1 MIPASVCLLHRR
13 SEVGT
18 RICPIDNIPNPP
30 SSLGE
35 YYWWNALLS
44 DRTVQHIEREEY
56 ARNKLEGI
64 EKASLNSIQ
73 FSLESGNEKGK
84 ISDEELT
91 HVERSQAYLNLVLTL
106 DKEIEHL
113 FGMNDRFSVV
123 SHQTNNG
130 SVPIIDES
138 VRLLSIC
145 IE

>member
-1 MIPASVCLLHRR
+1 
-13 SEVGT
+13 
-18 RICPIDNIPNPP
+18 
-30 SSLGE
+30 LGE